1 LVLKAF
7 FLIVGDAISVISLE
21 KKITHDQAP
30 PPSERKV
37 VKFDLA
43 LWRDFQEGIFKIL
56 GIPLHLYDSRGQR
69 LSGAG
74 AESELCRAI
83 AATPRGS
90 TLCAEMYD
98 RAVAQ
103 VLEKGTIYVYKCH
116 ANQYIFAIP
125 VYIDA
130 ERSFVV
136 VGGQTYLSTT
146 ADRDFR
152 EGTAGLGLDE
162 QTLDALRGGLKTI
175 PPKSIFTIPSIA
187 ANLAVP
193 FLKGQYLRTSNESD
207 KADGSDK
214 DRLRGFYALDE
225 VYRSIAPVLDREE
238 LYDTIL
244 LKSSELVGAERGSL
258 MILDNKNKLLCVK
271 ASKGLDRSIADNVRV
286 RVGEGISG
294 AIAAKG
300 IPVMVSDIESEVP
313 SWKNRTRYRTKSFIS
328 IPLKLNTRVIGVI
341 NMSDK
346 ATGEAFSEED
356 LHMLLSFAN
365 FASIAL
371 ERGAYYS
378 MSEELKMLSMT
389 DHLTGLFNRR
399 YFRERLFEEVERV
412 KRHNECFSVFIIDID
427 NFKGFNDKYGHLAG
441 DEILK
446 GVSRSIR
453 DAVRSMDVV
462 SRYGGEEF
470 AVILPHTNK
479 RDSHVIAERIRV
491 GVAEFKPSV
500 KGMTKGPTI
509 SLGVAEFPADASNID
524 DLVNKADRA
533 MYLAKRMGKNRVVV
547 YEG

>member
-1 LVLKAF
+1 MKAF
-7 FLIVGDAISVISLE
+7 FLIVGDAIPVISIE
-21 KKITHDQAP
+21 KNIMQP
-30 PPSERKV
+30 PPPTDKL
-37 VKFDLA
+37 DLS
-43 LWRDFQEGIFKIL
+43 LWREFQEGLSSIL
-56 GIPLHLYDSRGQR
+56 DIPIYLYDSNGVMISGSARESR
-69 LSGAG
+69 LCKAVRATAKGSY
-74 AESELCRAI
+74 LCGDEYR
-83 AATPRGS
+83 
-90 TLCAEMYD
+90 
-98 RAVAQ
+98 RAVTQ
-103 VLEKGTIYVYKCH
+103 VLEKDKIYVYKCH
-116 ANQYIFAIP
+116 ANQYFFAIP
-125 VYIDA
+125 VHINPDC
-130 ERSFVV
+130 SLVV
-136 VGGQTYLSTT
+136 AGGQTYLSGNE
-146 ADRDFR
+146 DKDFR

-162 QTLDALRGGLKTI
+162 QTLLSLKGGLKTI
-175 PPKSIFTIPSIA
+175 PPKSIFTIPNIV
-187 ANLAVP
+187 ANLSVP
-193 FLKGQYLRTSNESD
+193 FLKGLYLRTSHESPKGRVLD
-207 KADGSDK
+207 NR
-214 DRLRGFYALDE
+214 RLKGFYALEE
-225 VYRSIAPVLDREE
+225 VYRSIAPVLNREE

-244 LKSSELVGAERGSL
+244 MKSSELVGAERGSL
-258 MILDNKNKLLCVK
+258 MILDNKNKLLSVK
-271 ASKGLDRSIADNVRV
+271 ASKGLDRSIADGLRV
-286 RVGEGISG
+286 KVGEGISG

-300 IPVMVSDIESEVP
+300 IPVMVENIESEVP
-313 SWKNRTRYRTKSFIS
+313 SWKNRPRYKTKSFIS
-328 IPLKLNTRVIGVI
+328 IPLKLDTRVIGVI

-412 KRHNECFSVFIIDID
+412 KRHNECFSAFIIDID
-427 NFKGFNDKYGHLAG
+427 NFKSFNDKYGHLAG

-446 GVSRSIR
+446 GVARSIR

-479 RDSHVIAERIRV
+479 KDSYVIAERIRKS
-491 GVAEFKPSV
+491 VAEYRPTV
-500 KGMTKGPTI
+500 EGMKEWPTI
-509 SLGVAEFPADASNID
+509 SLGVAEFPVDASNID

>member
-1 LVLKAF
+1 MQDLPPA
-7 FLIVGDAISVISLE
+7 G
-21 KKITHDQAP
+21 KIDLSSW
-30 PPSERKV
+30 SE
-37 VKFDLA
+37 
-43 LWRDFQEGIFKIL
+43 FQEGISAL
-56 GIPLHLYDSRGQR
+56 LDIPIYLYDS
-69 LSGAG
+69 SGARISG
-74 AESELCRAI
+74 SKRESGLCRAI
-83 AATPRGS
+83 MATGKGS
-90 TLCAEMYD
+90 GLCSDVYA
-98 RAVAQ
+98 RAVSQ
-103 VLEKGTIYVYKCH
+103 VLEKGKIYVYKCH

-125 VYIDA
+125 VFITQDYA
-130 ERSFVV
+130 LAV
-136 VGGQTYLSTT
+136 VGGQAYLSGNEEK
-146 ADRDFR
+146 DFL

-162 QTLDALRGGLKTI
+162 QTLQAFKGGLKTI
-175 PPKSIFTIPSIA
+175 PPKSIFTIPNIV
-187 ANLAVP
+187 ANLSVP
-193 FLKGQYLRTSNESD
+193 FLKGLYFRASHESVKEGGFD
-207 KADGSDK
+207 KK
-214 DRLRGFYALDE
+214 RLKGFYALEE

-258 MILDNKNKLLCVK
+258 MILDNKNKLLSVK
-271 ASKGLDRSIADNVRV
+271 ASKGLDRSIADNLRV

-294 AIAAKG
+294 SIAARG
-300 IPVMVSDIESEVP
+300 IPVMVQNIESEVP
-313 SWKNRTRYRTKSFIS
+313 SWKNRPRYKTKSFIS
-328 IPLKLNTRVIGVI
+328 IPLKLDTRVIGVI

-412 KRHNECFSVFIIDID
+412 KRHDECFSAFIIDID
-427 NFKGFNDKYGHLAG
+427 NFKSFNDKYGHLAG

-446 GVSRSIR
+446 GVARSIR

-479 RDSHVIAERIRV
+479 KDSYVIAERIRR
-491 GVAEFKPSV
+491 GVAEFRPSTE
-500 KGMTKGPTI
+500 GMTEWPTI

>member
-1 LVLKAF
+1 M
-7 FLIVGDAISVISLE
+7 ISIE
-21 KKITHDQAP
+21 KNIMQAP
-30 PPSERKV
+30 PPADKD
-37 VKFDLA
+37 KLDLS
-43 LWRDFQEGIFKIL
+43 LWREFQEGLSSIL
-56 GIPLHLYDSRGQR
+56 DIPIYLYDSSGVMISGSSRESR
-69 LSGAG
+69 LCKAIRATAKGSQ
-74 AESELCRAI
+74 LCGDEYR
-83 AATPRGS
+83 
-90 TLCAEMYD
+90 

-103 VLEKGTIYVYKCH
+103 VLEKDKIYVYKCH
-116 ANQYIFAIP
+116 ANQYFFAIP
-125 VYIDA
+125 VHISPDY
-130 ERSFVV
+130 SLVV
-136 VGGQTYLSTT
+136 AGGQTYLTGNE
-146 ADRDFR
+146 DRDFR
-152 EGTAGLGLDE
+152 EGTAGLGLDG
-162 QTLDALRGGLKTI
+162 QTLVALKGGLKTI
-175 PPKSIFTIPSIA
+175 PPKSIFTIPNIV
-187 ANLAVP
+187 ANLTVP
-193 FLKGQYLRTSNESD
+193 FLKGLYLRTAHESPKGRGLD
-207 KADGSDK
+207 NR
-214 DRLRGFYALDE
+214 RLKGFYALEE
-225 VYRSIAPVLDREE
+225 VYRSIAPVLNREE

-258 MILDNKNKLLCVK
+258 MILDNKNKLLSVK
-271 ASKGLDRSIADNVRV
+271 ASKGLERSIADSLRV
-286 RVGEGISG
+286 KVGEGISG

-300 IPVMVSDIESEVP
+300 VPVMVENIESEVP
-313 SWKNRTRYRTKSFIS
+313 SWKNRPRYKTKSFIS
-328 IPLKLNTRVIGVI
+328 IPLKLDSRVIGVI

-446 GVSRSIR
+446 GVARSIR

-479 RDSHVIAERIRV
+479 KDSYVIAERIRR
-491 GVAEFKPSV
+491 GVAEYRPAV
-500 KGMTKGPTI
+500 EGMKEWPTI

>member
-1 LVLKAF
+1 M
-7 FLIVGDAISVISLE
+7 ISIG
-21 KKITHDQAP
+21 KNIMQDP
-30 PPSERKV
+30 PPTGKIDLSLWSE
-37 VKFDLA
+37 
-43 LWRDFQEGIFKIL
+43 FQEGVSTL
-56 GIPLHLYDSRGQR
+56 LDIPIYLYDSNGAR
-69 LSGAG
+69 LS
-74 AESELCRAI
+74 ESKRESRLCKAIMATEKGSGLCRDDYA
-83 AATPRGS
+83 
-90 TLCAEMYD
+90 
-98 RAVAQ
+98 RAVSQ
-103 VLEKGTIYVYKCH
+103 VLEKGKIYVYKCH
-116 ANQYIFAIP
+116 SNQYIFAIP
-125 VYIDA
+125 VYIDTNYA
-130 ERSFVV
+130 LVV
-136 VGGQTYLSTT
+136 VGGQTYLSGNEQK
-146 ADRDFR
+146 DFR

-162 QTLDALRGGLKTI
+162 QTLQAFKGGLKTI
-175 PPKSIFTIPSIA
+175 PPKSIFTIPNIV
-187 ANLAVP
+187 ANLSVP
-193 FLKGQYLRTSNESD
+193 FLKGLYFRTSHESVKERGLD
-207 KADGSDK
+207 KN
-214 DRLRGFYALDE
+214 RLKGFYALEE

-258 MILDNKNKLLCVK
+258 MILDNKNKLLSVK
-271 ASKGLDRSIADNVRV
+271 ASKGLDRSIADNLRV

-294 AIAAKG
+294 AIAARG
-300 IPVMVSDIESEVP
+300 IPVMVQNIESEVP
-313 SWKNRTRYRTKSFIS
+313 SWKNRPRYKTKSFIS
-328 IPLKLNTRVIGVI
+328 IPLKLDTRVIGVI

-412 KRHNECFSVFIIDID
+412 KRHSECFSAFIIDID
-427 NFKGFNDKYGHLAG
+427 NFKSFNDKYGHLAG

-446 GVSRSIR
+446 GVARSIR

-479 RDSHVIAERIRV
+479 KDSYVIAERIRR
-491 GVAEFKPSV
+491 GVAEFRPSTE
-500 KGMTKGPTI
+500 GMTEWPTI